1 MNELFRCENSKEN
14 NDWYCECKRCEEA
27 IELNKSCKNVQ
38 TTVIKSV
45 RCDVRWLESLLEDPK
60 LNIKVVHLVRDP
72 RPAFYSGQKIN
83 HWDIQLVERCK
94 KLKDDLTSFNILKPK
109 YKNRIMNISYEELM
123 SDTYGKSKELFSF
136 LFGSDDLPKETLKF
150 LREHQTNKKV
160 KKKTI

>member
-1 MNELFRCENSKEN
+1 M
-14 NDWYCECKRCEEA
+14 
-27 IELNKSCKNVQ
+27 
-38 TTVIKSV
+38 
-45 RCDVRWLESLLEDPK
+45 EDSK

-72 RPAFYSGQKIN
+72 RAAFYSAYKLN
-83 HWDIQLVERCK
+83 KWEVKLVERCI

-150 LREHQTNKKV
+150 IREHKTDKKV
-160 KKKTI
+160 KKNQF